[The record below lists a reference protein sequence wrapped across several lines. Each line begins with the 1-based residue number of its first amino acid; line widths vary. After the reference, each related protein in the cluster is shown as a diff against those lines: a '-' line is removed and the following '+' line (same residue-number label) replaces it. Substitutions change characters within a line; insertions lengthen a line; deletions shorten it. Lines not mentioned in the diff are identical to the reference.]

1 VPPFDKEPLLADC
14 QMNLLSSTV
23 VMSLRNPFP
32 GIVMTINN
40 INASATYD
48 IYEIGNM
55 AADFEDPG
63 EGWKEGPMV
72 LPGPIC
78 DVQCKG
84 IVIKSEKI
92 PVVTKKLGYDAIKR
106 ALGGSIVVSVESQ
119 VGVMLGNFNLENLR
133 YVQNNITTKVR
144 KGF

>member
-1 VPPFDKEPLLADC
+1 
-14 QMNLLSSTV
+14 
-23 VMSLRNPFP
+23 
-32 GIVMTINN
+32 MTINN

-55 AADFEDPG
+55 AANFEDPG
-63 EGWKEGPMV
+63 EGWKEGPMI

-92 PVVTKKLGYDAIKR
+92 PVITKKLGYDAIKR